1 MLSSIYT
8 NVYRELH
15 PLSTIEP
22 KHFVEKPVREL
33 VVFLEDIKKGKR
45 KKKRRSSRR
54 KRRVRKN
61 RTKN

>member
-1 MLSSIYT
+1 MNYT
-8 NVYRELH
+8 

-22 KHFVEKPVREL
+22 NYFVEKPVREL
-33 VVFLEDIKKGKR
+33 VVFLEDIKKGKC
-45 KKKRRSSRR
+45 KKKRRKSSRR